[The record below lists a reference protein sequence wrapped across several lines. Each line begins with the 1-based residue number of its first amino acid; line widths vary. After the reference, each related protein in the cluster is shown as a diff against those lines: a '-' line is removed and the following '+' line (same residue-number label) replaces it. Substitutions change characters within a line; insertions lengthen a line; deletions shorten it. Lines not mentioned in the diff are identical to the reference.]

1 MDRLNFKA
9 FEESKRREQE
19 RKARML
25 LQQKQEVQRSIDK
38 ELKNRYSDYEELLKR
53 QRDDATLLQ
62 D

>member
-1 MDRLNFKA
+1 
-9 FEESKRREQE
+9 
-19 RKARML
+19 ML

-38 ELKNRYSDYEELLKR
+38 ELKNRYVDYEELLKR

>member
-1 MDRLNFKA
+1 
-9 FEESKRREQE
+9 
-19 RKARML
+19 ML

-53 QRDDATLLQ
+53 QRDDAFLLQ

>member
-1 MDRLNFKA
+1 
-9 FEESKRREQE
+9 
-19 RKARML
+19 ML